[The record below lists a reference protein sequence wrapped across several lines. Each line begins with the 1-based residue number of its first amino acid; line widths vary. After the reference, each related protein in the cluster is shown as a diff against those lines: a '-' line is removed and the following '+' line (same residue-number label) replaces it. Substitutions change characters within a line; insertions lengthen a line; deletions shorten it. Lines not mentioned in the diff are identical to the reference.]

1 MVAEQGGTCP
11 ICGRADP
18 EHVDHS
24 HETGAVRGILCFNCN
39 GGLGQFRDSTD
50 ALVAAAAYLDAH
62 DPEALELAD
71 VARTRALA
79 LREVS
84 L

>member
-1 MVAEQGGTCP
+1 M
-11 ICGRADP
+11 
-18 EHVDHS
+18 
-24 HETGAVRGILCFNCN
+24 RGILCFNCN

-50 ALVAAAAYLDAH
+50 ALLAAAAYLDAC
-62 DPEALELAD
+62 DPDAVELVD
-71 VARTRALA
+71 VARQRALA